1 MATFYDLCNEIWGRC
16 PATASLQHGVDT
28 ADFKVLNV
36 TACDPRSINSPRAT
50 HAQHL
55 NTSLSEESS
64 EVESISLRLHTV
76 HAVRLLRKTKPQIQC
91 RFPPIRENLLST

>member
-1 MATFYDLCNEIWGRC
+1 MEEQATFYDVCNEIWGRY

-36 TACDPRSINSPRAT
+36 TACDPRSINSPSAT
-50 HAQHL
+50 HVPDL

-64 EVESISLRLHTV
+64 EVESISRP
-76 HAVRLLRKTKPQIQC
+76 KTPY
-91 RFPPIRENLLST
+91 STCCSKATEKD